1 MFNELGFKKDYVYF
15 DVKERSAGKTKF
27 TPLSLFS
34 LALNGITSFSIT
46 PLRFVTIFGFLMAL
60 GSFILGIQTI
70 IAKYT
75 GTFMVPGWATIVV
88 VMGFIGGIQI
98 LCIGIIG
105 EYIGQ
110 LFQEVKARPRYII
123 EKELN

>member
-1 MFNELGFKKDYVYF
+1 MDEVVLIG
-15 DVKERSAGKTKF
+15 
-27 TPLSLFS
+27 
-34 LALNGITSFSIT
+34 
-46 PLRFVTIFGFLMAL
+46 
-60 GSFILGIQTI
+60 FILGIQTI

-75 GTFMVPGWATIVV
+75 GTAMVPGWATIVV

-110 LFQEVKARPRYII
+110 LFQEVKARPRYIV